1 MLNNFIYAQTKDLF
15 LEALGAGNVLDEAI
29 VFIEDTREIWNHGHY
44 FGQDSQRF
52 KELEDDLSKYL
63 PLSGGTIDGNLRI
76 GKTSA
81 DAGTNKTKIYFGDG
95 DYVWIGEYNP
105 DDDTSHDDN
114 LTVYSSG
121 GLYIMNDSN
130 DYINIDPYGIYS
142 DHTPTLGTTS
152 SRFSNGYFS
161 GKLYAAQGFFEESDE
176 RLKNFEGKINI
187 DLDKL
192 SKLKKN
198 YFTWKNDSNTKQL
211 GVSAQEIM
219 ELYPEIVSE
228 TEDGILNVAYE
239 KLSVVALAAI
249 DQLHD
254 ENKKMKNKIN
264 TLEERLAKLESLLER

>member
-1 MLNNFIYAQTKDLF
+1 MSTLLHEGNYAAQI
-15 LEALGAGNVLDEAI
+15 GN
-29 VFIEDTREIWNHGHY
+29 Y
-44 FGQDSQRF
+44 
-52 KELEDDLSKYL
+52 YL
-63 PLSGGTIDGNLRI
+63 KSSGGTVNGTLRI

-81 DAGTNKTKIYFGDG
+81 DAGTGKTRIYFGDG
-95 DYVWIGEYNP
+95 DFVWIGEYNP
-105 DDDTSHDDN
+105 ESGDHEDDHDDYMTIYGSHGVYVTDDSGEWMRITPSCISSSADTS
-114 LTVYSSG
+114 LGYS
-121 GLYIMNDSN
+121 
-130 DYINIDPYGIYS
+130 
-142 DHTPTLGTTS
+142 TK
-152 SRFSNGYFS
+152 RFSNGYFS

-239 KLSVVALAAI
+239 KLSVIALAAV
-249 DQLHD
+249 D
-254 ENKKMKNKIN
+254 ELYEQNKDLKSKLES
-264 TLEERLAKLESLLER
+264 LEERLNKLESLLK